1 MPLNRPRLFLLAY
14 DIADPKRLVRVHR
27 ACRQWGVPVQ
37 YSVFL
42 VPLTQVQIDELLA
55 ELEALIDDDLDDI
68 RLYPLPG
75 RLEIEALGRRGL
87 PDDVA
92 LVGGAVGGEQ
102 IAALA
107 AAPGVRA

>member
-1 MPLNRPRLFLLAY
+1 MPLNKPRLFLLAY

-42 VPLTQVQIDELLA
+42 VPLTHARIGELFT
-55 ELEALIDDDLDDI
+55 ELEALIDKDLDDI
-68 RLYPLPG
+68 RLYPLPA
-75 RLEIEALGRRGL
+75 RPEIVALGRRGL
-87 PDDVA
+87 PEDIA
-92 LVGGAVGGEQ
+92 LVGGAFGGEQ

-107 AAPGVRA
+107 AARGARG